1 MKMAN
6 FSKQHSK
13 TTIFYLTGGIGNQ
26 LFCFAA
32 GKAFSQMNNKNVL
45 FDLTDAG
52 KGFTNHGSSI
62 LTLNLDLT
70 ISPSKSLIFQYLTR
84 IRNKLNRTF
93 MRFSINNVFSSANY
107 VSYEIGYDPK
117 LFEMGK
123 VKTVRGYFQSWR
135 YFDIA
140 GKNFLSSRTLLIHP
154 SSWYLETCALA
165 EESKPIFV
173 HIRRG
178 DYKKLSDSYGLLDT
192 SYYVAAVTMAR
203 KFLPNNPIWVV
214 SDDIPEAKKLFAP
227 ILPVNTIWVDPPI
240 SADPV
245 ESLLLMSQGAGNIIA
260 NSTFSWWGAVL
271 NENSIVTVAPKKWFK
286 GMQDPKDLYPPHWL
300 LIESSWQD

>member
-1 MKMAN
+1 M
-6 FSKQHSK
+6 
-13 TTIFYLTGGIGNQ
+13 
-26 LFCFAA
+26 
-32 GKAFSQMNNKNVL
+32 
-45 FDLTDAG
+45 
-52 KGFTNHGSSI
+52 
-62 LTLNLDLT
+62 
-70 ISPSKSLIFQYLTR
+70 
-84 IRNKLNRTF
+84 
-93 MRFSINNVFSSANY
+93 
-107 VSYEIGYDPK
+107 
-117 LFEMGK
+117 
-123 VKTVRGYFQSWR
+123 
-135 YFDIA
+135 
-140 GKNFLSSRTLLIHP
+140 HP
-154 SSWYLETCALA
+154 SSWYLETCSLVK
-165 EESKPIFV
+165 ESKPIFV

-178 DYKKLSDSYGLLDT
+178 DYKRLSDSYGLLDT

-300 LIESSWQD
+300 LIESSWQDQANFL